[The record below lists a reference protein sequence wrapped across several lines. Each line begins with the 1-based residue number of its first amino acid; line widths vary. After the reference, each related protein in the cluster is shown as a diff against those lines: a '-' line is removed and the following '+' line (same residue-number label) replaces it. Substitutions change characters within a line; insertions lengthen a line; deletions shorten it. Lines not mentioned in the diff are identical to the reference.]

1 MSIFGRVQ
9 NLICEKLLNNS
20 CSTISCKCTH
30 FMNSVYRLIFDYH
43 EDIMWDM
50 FLIINQYFQALT
62 NTCLVFTCKLC
73 YGKLARLMLTIIVM
87 YLLWAFIS
95 MLLWCKLH
103 FENSKHCRFDIQTYT
118 FILLKFVN
126 CFNLLLVS
134 RKYCRW
140 PSLNHEWSV
149 LKHFIRLA

>member
-1 MSIFGRVQ
+1 MLRDNIFSHISLYGIIIRQNSQTIASFRMSIFGRVQ

-95 MLLWCKLH
+95 MLL
-103 FENSKHCRFDIQTYT
+103 
-118 FILLKFVN
+118 
-126 CFNLLLVS
+126 
-134 RKYCRW
+134 
-140 PSLNHEWSV
+140 
-149 LKHFIRLA
+149 